1 MGFAVRY
8 CLPRRQPGTVSCL
21 ASTVPVTA
29 LIRNLD
35 LVLLGIA
42 LPVFLGAGL
51 PILGWLTAAVI
62 WIAWRGIGAW
72 TDRKAAAIGSS
83 NPGKLAGVAT
93 GSLIGRGWMMAIVLL
108 VVGVLTDDR
117 TGLSAALLSAVLFT
131 SSFVVRML
139 SRPTHQAS
147 PVS

>member
-1 MGFAVRY
+1 M
-8 CLPRRQPGTVSCL
+8 
-21 ASTVPVTA
+21 TA
-29 LIRNLD
+29 LLRNLD

-42 LPVFLGAGL
+42 LPVFAVAGL
-51 PILGWLTAAVI
+51 PLVGWLTAAVI
-62 WIAWRGIGAW
+62 WIAWRGIGVW
-72 TDRKAAAIGSS
+72 TDRKATEIGAD

-93 GSLIGRGWMMAIVLL
+93 GSLIGRGWMMAFVLL
-108 VVGVLTDDR
+108 GAGLLTDDR
-117 TGLSAALLSAVLFT
+117 TGLSAALLCAVLFT

>member
-1 MGFAVRY
+1 M
-8 CLPRRQPGTVSCL
+8 PP

-42 LPVFLGAGL
+42 LPVFLVAGL
-51 PILGWLTAAVI
+51 PLVGWLTAAVI
-62 WIAWRGIGAW
+62 WIAWRAIGVW
-72 TDRKAAAIGSS
+72 TDRKAAEIGTS

-93 GSLIGRGWMMAIVLL
+93 GSLIGRGWLMAFVLL
-108 VVGVLTDDR
+108 GVGLLTDNR
-117 TGLSAALLSAVLFT
+117 TGLSAALLCAVLFT